1 MLRTAEVKTTHNTN
15 NLNKSNV
22 LTFEACNANP
32 TIKKYF
38 GRAAAFIFSHF
49 DYLQKYVNTNPEKAL
64 KIDGKNYFYITH
76 KELVEKIDMYAISS
90 IRSAIKKL
98 EESGILKKSKRKNC
112 AQDQTNAYY
121 INYTVLKNLC
131 PEIIEKSDAI
141 NNIIQLKKDN
151 KKNVKTHTNEENS
164 KVSEIDNSA
173 IKNCNIYKYNN
184 KNNINNTL
192 TGDILKN
199 DFDVAGRMLDIWN
212 NTIENDTTQVSMT
225 DVLKIYLLKAY
236 TQEFKTMENWKNYC
250 TKITTSKFLMGES
263 SKFSA
268 TLEWALNF
276 KNLSKIKSGKLYQ
289 FGQRDETPR
298 VSNAFVEEIST
309 PVQEEAVVD
318 VVNDV
323 EKDIVLIEEITD
335 SPNDM
340 LPNAVE
346 EFTEQLIKKLTEIR
360 QEILSRVGGAVYKS
374 WFASSRLLATKID
387 TNTTIVSLLTLS
399 SFEKNRI
406 ENQYFEMIKDL
417 ISSVQKADNTM
428 NELHFLVKKTDLTII
443 KYDDSLIKIAA

>member
-1 MLRTAEVKTTHNTN
+1 
-15 NLNKSNV
+15 
-22 LTFEACNANP
+22 
-32 TIKKYF
+32 
-38 GRAAAFIFSHF
+38 
-49 DYLQKYVNTNPEKAL
+49 
-64 KIDGKNYFYITH
+64 
-76 KELVEKIDMYAISS
+76 
-90 IRSAIKKL
+90 
-98 EESGILKKSKRKNC
+98 
-112 AQDQTNAYY
+112 
-121 INYTVLKNLC
+121 
-131 PEIIEKSDAI
+131 
-141 NNIIQLKKDN
+141 
-151 KKNVKTHTNEENS
+151 
-164 KVSEIDNSA
+164 VSEIDNSA

-323 EKDIVLIEEITD
+323 EKDIVLRDAIT
-335 SPNDM
+335 NLKNNM
-340 LPNAVE
+340 LPNADE
-346 EFTEQLIKKLTEIR
+346 EFTEQLTEKLTEIR

-374 WFASSRLLATKID
+374 WFASSRLVATKID
-387 TNTTIVSLLTLS
+387 TNTTIFSLLTLS

-406 ENQYFEMIKDL
+406 ENQYFDVIKDI
-417 ISSVQKADNTM
+417 ISSVNKADTSINTAYFYAIK
-428 NELHFLVKKTDLTII
+428 NNIDNKKETDYCL
-443 KYDDSLIKIAA
+443 KIAA